1 MNNQDK
7 IQHPSQQSYHK
18 QEFGYLFPPLT
29 LNFFKVNRVIWV
41 IFENYMRL

>member
-18 QEFGYLFPPLT
+18 QEFGYLFLRLT
-29 LNFFKVNRVIWV
+29 LNFFKVNCVIWV
-41 IFENYMRL
+41 IFENHARL